1 MNTRIALVAGFVSL
15 LAATAGCARGPVGP
29 SARPVVA
36 YELPSD
42 APAARASMPVD
53 RSARF
58 EEATTPPR
66 IVDPGRM
73 LQPFASLSAR

>member
-15 LAATAGCARGPVGP
+15 LVTTAGCARGPVGP
-29 SARPVVA
+29 SPRPVVA
-36 YELPSD
+36 YEVPSD
-42 APAARASMPVD
+42 APAGAAAGRLD

-58 EEATTPPR
+58 DQTPTPPR
-66 IVDPGRM
+66 VVDPGRM

>member
-15 LAATAGCARGPVGP
+15 LVTTAGCARGPVGP
-29 SARPVVA
+29 SPARSWRTRSRPTRR
-36 YELPSD
+36 PGRQPGGSN
-42 APAARASMPVD
+42 

-58 EEATTPPR
+58 DQAPTPPR
-66 IVDPGRM
+66 VVDPGRM